1 MTKSRYI
8 SKWPPNM
15 GQGTHHIQRMEL
27 NELSQIQ
34 QMVQTISKSFSMEVG
49 YMTTDVKNKRIKIVG
64 KNRFTALHLFSA
76 AAAVKVKQ
84 KQKKEAILDLASVT
98 AAAKQARV
106 IYLCPDCND
115 DLVLDSTYQI
125 KNPLQEVK
133 ARVTF
138 VVYVIKHLTI
148 LLSGCRRSLE
158 QPHQPYAT
166 QGQGITS
173 PYSNL
178 G

>member
-1 MTKSRYI
+1 
-8 SKWPPNM
+8 
-15 GQGTHHIQRMEL
+15 
-27 NELSQIQ
+27 
-34 QMVQTISKSFSMEVG
+34 MVPTISKSFSMEVG

-84 KQKKEAILDLASVT
+84 KQKKEAILDLA
-98 AAAKQARV
+98 RV

-125 KNPLQEVK
+125 RNPLQEVK

-138 VVYVIKHLTI
+138 VVNVIKHLTI